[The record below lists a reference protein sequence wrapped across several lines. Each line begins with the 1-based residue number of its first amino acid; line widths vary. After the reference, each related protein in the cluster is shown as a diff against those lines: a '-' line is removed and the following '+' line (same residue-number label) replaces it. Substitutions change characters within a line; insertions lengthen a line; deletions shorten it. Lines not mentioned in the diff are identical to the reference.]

1 MNNKKTKKRGY
12 LEEDRFKQKFS
23 KLNFRRK
30 KMQIYEEESKED
42 LDYEKYTTERYKSN
56 R

>member
-12 LEEDRFKQKFS
+12 AEEDRIKQKFS
-23 KLNFRRK
+23 KLSFRRK

-42 LDYEKYTTERYKSN
+42 LDYEKYITERHKSN